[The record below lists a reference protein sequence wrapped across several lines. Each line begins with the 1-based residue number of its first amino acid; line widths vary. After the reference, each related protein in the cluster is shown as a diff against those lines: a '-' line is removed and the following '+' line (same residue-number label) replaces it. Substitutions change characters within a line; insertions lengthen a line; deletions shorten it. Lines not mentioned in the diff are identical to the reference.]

1 MASVLFYL
9 RLVSC
14 YNTNKKTAKGTKV
27 LKHLE
32 VVAAIIKYNDL
43 ILCMQRPVGKFDYVS
58 LKFEFPGGKVE
69 PGETNSQALMRELS
83 EEMAMKTDI
92 TEDDYFMTVTH
103 QYPAFEITMHSF
115 ICPVES
121 QEFVRKEHVDHKW
134 LPVEELNTLDW
145 APADQPIVNALMN
158 Q

>member
-1 MASVLFYL
+1 M
-9 RLVSC
+9 
-14 YNTNKKTAKGTKV
+14 
-27 LKHLE
+27 KHLE

-69 PGETNSQALMRELS
+69 PGETNSQALMRELR

-92 TEDDYFMTVTH
+92 TEEDYFMTVTH
-103 QYPAFEITMHSF
+103 QYPDFEITMHSF
-115 ICPVES
+115 ICSVDS
-121 QEFVRKEHVDHKW
+121 QEFIRKEHVDHKW
-134 LPVEELNTLDW
+134 LPVEELDTLDW

-158 Q
+158 R

>member
-1 MASVLFYL
+1 M
-9 RLVSC
+9 
-14 YNTNKKTAKGTKV
+14 
-27 LKHLE
+27 KHLE

-69 PGETNSQALMRELS
+69 PGETNSQALMRELR

-103 QYPAFEITMHSF
+103 QYPDFEITMHSF
-115 ICPVES
+115 ICSVES
-121 QEFVRKEHVDHKW
+121 QEFIRKEHVDHKW

>member
-1 MASVLFYL
+1 M
-9 RLVSC
+9 
-14 YNTNKKTAKGTKV
+14 
-27 LKHLE
+27 KHLE

-69 PGETNSQALMRELS
+69 PGETNSQALMRELR

-103 QYPAFEITMHSF
+103 VLCGF
-115 ICPVES
+115 IFS
-121 QEFVRKEHVDHKW
+121 
-134 LPVEELNTLDW
+134 
-145 APADQPIVNALMN
+145 I
-158 Q
+158 

>member
-1 MASVLFYL
+1 MEE
-9 RLVSC
+9 RK
-14 YNTNKKTAKGTKV
+14 NI
-27 LKHLE
+27 E

-69 PGETNSQALMRELS
+69 PGETNSQALMRELR

-103 QYPAFEITMHSF
+103 QYPDFEITMHSF

-121 QEFVRKEHVDHKW
+121 QEFIRKEHVDHKW